1 MRIFKDVTELAGGT
15 PLVRLNRVTHGAHAT
30 VVAKLEK
37 YNPMHSVKC
46 RIGVAM
52 IDGAEQ
58 AGLIAPGRTTLVEP
72 TSGNTGLALAYVAA
86 ARGYRLIVTMPETVS
101 MERRTLLLSL
111 GAEVVLTPG
120 PLGMP
125 EAIRKAEELLAEDEH
140 RWMPMQFANSD
151 NPRIHRETTAE
162 EIWTDTEG
170 MVDVVVGGVGT
181 GGTLSGIWQALG
193 PRKES
198 LRFIGVE
205 PAESPVLSG
214 GNPSPHRIQGIGT
227 GFVPQTLD
235 PALLQ
240 AWKQGKRGEVMTVSA
255 DEAIAFARRLARE
268 EGLHVG
274 ISCGAAAACALR
286 YAQRPESAGQL
297 VVVILPDLGERYL
310 STLLFA
316 EERAA
321 AEVLVASPSR
331 ATSAALVRAA
341 EEAAAV
347 P

>member
-1 MRIFKDVTELAGGT
+1 MRIFNDVTELAGRT
-15 PLVRLNRVTHGAHAT
+15 PLVRLNRVTEGCHAT

-52 IDGAEQ
+52 IDGAERS
-58 AGLIAPGRTTLVEP
+58 GLIRPGHTTIVEP

-125 EAIRKAEELLAEDEH
+125 EAIRRAEEICQEGPD
-140 RWMPMQFANSD
+140 RWMPMQFANPD
-151 NPRIHRETTAE
+151 NPSVHRETTAE
-162 EIWTDTEG
+162 EIWADTDG
-170 MVDVVVGGVGT
+170 KVDVVVGGIGT
-181 GGTLSGIWQALG
+181 GGTLSGLWQALG
-193 PRKES
+193 GRKPD

-205 PAESPVLSG
+205 PVESAILSG
-214 GNPSPHRIQGIGT
+214 GTHSPHRIQGIGT
-227 GFVPQTLD
+227 GFVPETLD
-235 PALLQ
+235 PSLLA
-240 AWKQGKRGEVMTVSA
+240 AWRAGDRGEVMTVSA
-255 DEAIAFARRLARE
+255 DDAMVMARRLARE

-274 ISCGAAAACALR
+274 ISCGAAAACAIR
-286 YAQRPESAGQL
+286 YARRPETAGRL

-310 STLLFA
+310 STVLFA

-321 AEVLVASPSR
+321 AEALVASPSR
-331 ATSAALVRAA
+331 ATAS
-341 EEAAAV
+341 AAV
-347 P
+347 PG